1 MKKRQLLVIM
11 LASVIGGLVAVFA
24 YSAILDKKEKNIVST
39 VKEPVSMVSLK
50 AGLDSS
56 TDFTVAAEKTIECV
70 VNVKT
75 QSTVSYRN
83 PIYDFF
89 YGDHYQGDRE
99 PVTGI
104 GSGSYHYGRRI
115 CCHQ

>member
-1 MKKRQLLVIM
+1 MKKIQILVIIV
-11 LASVIGGLVAVFA
+11 ASIIGGLVAVFV
-24 YSAILDKKEKNIVST
+24 YSAILDKKERSIVSQL
-39 VKEPVSMVSLK
+39 KEPVSMVRLK

-56 TDFTVAAEKTIECV
+56 TDFTFAAEKTINCV

-89 YGDHYQGDRE
+89 YGDRYQGEEE
-99 PVTGI
+99 PVLA
-104 GSGSYHYGRRI
+104 SVRV
-115 CCHQ
+115 